1 MSNVSKI
8 TAASW
13 HRNGIGGV
21 GFYAIL
27 FDDPENGPMC
37 ASLFDE
43 PGYCAVYKLS
53 ELAKGNIAFAQ
64 GNSWRGDRYESDLR
78 PLLKEFLEAKGS
90 NRMGPFSAI
99 PLDAILEAAK
109 KGQSNG

>member
-1 MSNVSKI
+1 MELKI

-27 FDDPENGPMC
+27 FDDLTEKKKMI

-43 PGYCAVYKLS
+43 SGYCAVYDVAQ
-53 ELAKGNIAFAQ
+53 LAEGNIEFAN
-64 GNSWRGDRYESDLR
+64 GNSWRGDQYEAALR
-78 PLLKEFLEAKGS
+78 PLLEEFLKENDS
-90 NRMGPFSAI
+90 NRAGPFSI
-99 PLDAILEAAK
+99 PSADAIAK
-109 KGQSNG
+109 AVARIKA